1 MEIAARSYAQVRW
14 SALAEL
20 AECLGDAR
28 LEWLRGRERNI
39 LRQRESLTLSTA
51 NPVPTANSIWLAS
64 NAESGDASAQ

>member
-1 MEIAARSYAQVRW
+1 MDIAARSYAQVRR

-39 LRQRESLTLSTA
+39 LRQRCEFFGLLGQRLEL
-51 NPVPTANSIWLAS
+51 LA
-64 NAESGDASAQ
+64 